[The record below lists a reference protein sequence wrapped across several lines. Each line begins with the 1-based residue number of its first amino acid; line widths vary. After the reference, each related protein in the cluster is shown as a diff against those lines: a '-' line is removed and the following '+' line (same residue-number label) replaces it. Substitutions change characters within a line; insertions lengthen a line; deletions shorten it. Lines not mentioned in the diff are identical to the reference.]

1 MVQSL
6 YSSLPSKPGVYLFLD
21 KDGKVIYVGK
31 AKDLKKRVSSYF
43 TKNDHDLKTKLLVEH
58 IRGVNHIVVLSEV
71 EAFLLESALIK
82 QYKPYYNIKL
92 TDDKSYPYVQISK
105 GESPYI
111 SIVRKIALTPEMKKH
126 NDFYGPFVEAGALK
140 VVLKLLR
147 RIFPYQSVRNHAK
160 RKCLYFHLGLCPCV
174 PAIHENLTQYKKNLR
189 SLKQILEGKKE
200 TVLKNLIKEREALSA
215 QEKFEEAAIVQSRI
229 DALERL
235 TSPVYE
241 PFKYIENPNAH
252 AVREEEENTSLFEIL
267 KKHGVPMESLRRI
280 ECYDISN
287 FQGDSATGSMTVFI
301 NGSATKS
308 EYRKFKIRR
317 VKGINDFAMHQEVLA
332 RRLRHQEWEYPQLL
346 IIDGGKGQVSSAMQ
360 VLAHM
365 NIHIPVIGLAKKFET
380 IIIPEKE
387 GAVMKF
393 KEVRVPLSTPA
404 LNLMRR
410 IRDEAH
416 RFAITYHRVLRSKKT
431 YS

>member
-1 MVQSL
+1 M
-6 YSSLPSKPGVYLFLD
+6 
-21 KDGKVIYVGK
+21 GK

-58 IRGVNHIVVLSEV
+58 IKDVNHIVVLSEI

-82 QYKPYYNIKL
+82 QYRPYYNIKL
-92 TDDKSYPYVQISK
+92 TDDKSYPFVLISK
-105 GESPYI
+105 SDSPYV
-111 SIVRKIALTPEMKKH
+111 SIVRKKTDKKALY
-126 NDFYGPFVEAGALK
+126 YGPYVDAGALK
-140 VVLKLLR
+140 IVLKLLR
-147 RIFPYQSVRNHAK
+147 KIFPYQSARNHPK

-174 PAIHENLTQYKKNLR
+174 PAIPENMASYKRNLR
-189 SLKQILEGKKE
+189 SLRQVLEGKKE
-200 TVLKNLIKEREALSA
+200 TVLKTLIRERNAYSQRE
-215 QEKFEEAAIVQSRI
+215 EFEQARGIQYQIE
-229 DALERL
+229 ALERL

-252 AVREEEENTSLFEIL
+252 TQREQEENNSLLEL
-267 KKHGVPMESLRRI
+267 LRSHGVLLEKLSRI

-287 FQGDSATGSMTVFI
+287 FQGSSATGSMTVFVD
-301 NGSATKS
+301 GSATKS
-308 EYRKFKIRR
+308 EYRKFKIKK
-317 VKGINDFAMHQEVLA
+317 VKQINDFAMHQEVLG
-332 RRLRHQEWEYPQLL
+332 RRLKHIEWNYPQLI

-360 VLAHM
+360 VLAHL

-387 GAVMKF
+387 AGRFVF
-393 KEVRVPLSTPA
+393 REVRVPLSTPA

-416 RFAITYHRVLRSKKT
+416 RFAITYHRVLRSKQT
-431 YS
+431 YL